1 MTPFK
6 PIVSSRNT
14 ATLIDNKL
22 YILGGYDDSGTIP
35 VGKEFFYLDLSV
47 PFNTQN
53 LLWHD
58 LSNINIIQS
67 IVAATSVNGGINNN
81 TLIMYGGRNLTKIE
95 NLALVYMF
103 DTQSN
108 SWSKIVED
116 SYVSRKRS
124 LSAVVDYDRKMY
136 LFGGWLINNE
146 YTNDMFILD
155 TINLS
160 WRIGSSLNAPVP
172 MINYGAT
179 LLPNK
184 NIIYIGGMIGSEKK
198 NESLALND
206 VYLYDTINDKWSIK
220 KTSGPSIPS
229 KRFGLSVVLGLDGKQ
244 VIIFGGKEN
253 TIINPKK
260 SLYNLNINTFEW
272 SIPNV
277 SGGISKSRYFHKAH
291 VIGKYM
297 VISFGMGYDKSV
309 ESDILLLDIN
319 NNNEYKWTTIFDPS
333 TPPSPSS
340 PFLPSLRPST
350 NPKTLSRITP
360 AAMAGAIIGSLFGV
374 ILLSFG
380 SYFLYKWS
388 KNNQNQKH
396 ITRTILIPHSYS
408 NC

>member
-1 MTPFK
+1 M
-6 PIVSSRNT
+6 
-14 ATLIDNKL
+14 
-22 YILGGYDDSGTIP
+22 
-35 VGKEFFYLDLSV
+35 
-47 PFNTQN
+47 
-53 LLWHD
+53 
-58 LSNINIIQS
+58 
-67 IVAATSVNGGINNN
+67 
-81 TLIMYGGRNLTKIE
+81 
-95 NLALVYMF
+95 
-103 DTQSN
+103 
-108 SWSKIVED
+108 VED

-124 LSAVVDYDRKMY
+124 LSVVVDYDRKMY

-160 WRIGSSLNAPVP
+160 WSSLNATVP
-172 MINYGAT
+172 MVNYGAT

-184 NIIYIGGMIGSEKK
+184 NIIYIGMVMSF
-198 NESLALND
+198 
-206 VYLYDTINDKWSIK
+206 TCTDKWSIK

-229 KRFGLSVVLGLDGKQ
+229 KRYGLSVVLGLDGKQ

-253 TIINPKK
+253 TIIDPKK

-277 SGGISKSRYFHKAH
+277 SGGISKSRYYHKAH

-297 VISFGMGYDKSV
+297 VISFGMGYNKSI

-319 NNNEYKWTTIFDPS
+319 NNNEYKWTSIFDPS

-360 AAMAGAIIGSLFGV
+360 AAMAGAIIGTLFDV

-380 SYFLYKWS
+380 SYFLYKWN
-388 KNNQNQKH
+388 KNNQNKKH

>member
-1 MTPFK
+1 
-6 PIVSSRNT
+6 
-14 ATLIDNKL
+14 
-22 YILGGYDDSGTIP
+22 
-35 VGKEFFYLDLSV
+35 
-47 PFNTQN
+47 
-53 LLWHD
+53 
-58 LSNINIIQS
+58 
-67 IVAATSVNGGINNN
+67 
-81 TLIMYGGRNLTKIE
+81 RNLTNIE

-108 SWSKIVED
+108 SWSKMVED

-124 LSAVVDYDRKMY
+124 LSVVVDYDRKMY

-160 WRIGSSLNAPVP
+160 WSSLNATVP
-172 MINYGAT
+172 MVNYGAT

-184 NIIYIGGMIGSEKK
+184 NIIYI
-198 NESLALND
+198 
-206 VYLYDTINDKWSIK
+206 
-220 KTSGPSIPS
+220 
-229 KRFGLSVVLGLDGKQ
+229 GLDGKQ

-277 SGGISKSRYFHKAH
+277 SGGISKSRYYHKAH

-297 VISFGMGYDKSV
+297 VISFGMGYNKSI

-319 NNNEYKWTTIFDPS
+319 NNNEYKWTSIFDPS

-360 AAMAGAIIGSLFGV
+360 AAMAGAIIGTLFDV

-380 SYFLYKWS
+380 SYFLYKWN
-388 KNNQNQKH
+388 KNNQNKKH

>member
-1 MTPFK
+1 
-6 PIVSSRNT
+6 
-14 ATLIDNKL
+14 
-22 YILGGYDDSGTIP
+22 
-35 VGKEFFYLDLSV
+35 
-47 PFNTQN
+47 
-53 LLWHD
+53 
-58 LSNINIIQS
+58 
-67 IVAATSVNGGINNN
+67 
-81 TLIMYGGRNLTKIE
+81 
-95 NLALVYMF
+95 MF

-108 SWSKIVED
+108 SWSKMVED

-124 LSAVVDYDRKMY
+124 LSVVVDYDRKMY

-160 WRIGSSLNAPVP
+160 WSSLNATVP
-172 MINYGAT
+172 M
-179 LLPNK
+179 
-184 NIIYIGGMIGSEKK
+184 
-198 NESLALND
+198 

-229 KRFGLSVVLGLDGKQ
+229 KRYGLSVVLGLDGKQ

-277 SGGISKSRYFHKAH
+277 SGGISKSRYYHKAH

-297 VISFGMGYDKSV
+297 VISFGMGYNKSI

-319 NNNEYKWTTIFDPS
+319 NNNEYKWTSIFDPS

-360 AAMAGAIIGSLFGV
+360 AAMAGAIIGTLFDNTGRVSSLK
-374 ILLSFG
+374 ST
-380 SYFLYKWS
+380 S
-388 KNNQNQKH
+388 
-396 ITRTILIPHSYS
+396 
-408 NC
+408 